1 MKRLNGKVAIVTG
14 ASQGMGESHA
24 RVLAQHG
31 ASVVMTDINEAD
43 GKRIAAE
50 IGGNVLFMT
59 QDVSDAASWAA
70 VVSAAESNFG
80 KVNVLVNNA
89 GVLGDIAATTDLDE
103 AVFLRVC
110 AINQLGVFLGMK
122 AVLPGMIALGGGLH
136 SKHFIHRRNGGSLWR
151 TKSGLRSKQICSAR
165 DDQAGG
171 CRVRRICHQGE
182 FGSSWLYQDANDGS
196 GNRRGGWRCT
206 HANPSAPSGR
216 SFRSVRSCRFSGL

>member
-122 AVLPGMIALGGGLH
+122 AVLPGMIALGG
-136 SKHFIHRRNGGSLWR
+136 
-151 TKSGLRSKQICSAR
+151 
-165 DDQAGG
+165 
-171 CRVRRICHQGE
+171 
-182 FGSSWLYQDANDGS
+182 
-196 GNRRGGWRCT
+196 
-206 HANPSAPSGR
+206 AP
-216 SFRSVRSCRFSGL
+216 